1 MSTSTISGN
10 VGGASFSGAQV
21 QCEDIYTK
29 AITFTVA
36 DGSGNYTFT
45 GLAASKYRIIATFS
59 GYVYY
64 KAVRVETDGSSTYS
78 NINLVPTALTASNIG
93 AQL

>member
-21 QCEDIYTK
+21 QCEDIYAK
-29 AITFTVA
+29 VITFAPA
-36 DGSGNYTFT
+36 DGSGNYSFT
-45 GLAASKYRIIATFS
+45 GLAAGTYRISATFAS
-59 GYVYY
+59 YVYY
-64 KAVRVETDGSSTYS
+64 KSVQVVADGSATYS
-78 NINLVPTALTASNIG
+78 GINLVPTALNASNIG